1 MIALGIVIAAPAAIV
16 ISAVY
21 YSAVSPAP
29 APEPSPQ
36 RSTAS
41 LAIVELI
48 RNLAVTALVAGL
60 FAVADWN
67 GPSAGVLLGLSLW
80 ILPVVLLAGSVFHEG
95 VPVRRAAL
103 HSVDWLIKLVAIGAI
118 IGLFR

>member
-1 MIALGIVIAAPAAIV
+1 MIALGIVIAAAAAFV

-41 LAIVELI
+41 VAIVELI
-48 RNLAVTALVAGL
+48 RNLAVTVLVARL

-67 GPSAGVLLGLSLW
+67 GLNAGVLLGLSLW
-80 ILPVVLLAGSVFHEG
+80 TLPVVLLAGSVFHEG

-103 HSVDWLIKLVAIGAI
+103 HSVDWLFKLVAIGAI
-118 IGLFR
+118 IGLIR

>member
-1 MIALGIVIAAPAAIV
+1 MVPCHWQNQRLPGP
-16 ISAVY
+16 ISLA
-21 YSAVSPAP
+21 SDT
-29 APEPSPQ
+29 PQ

-41 LAIVELI
+41 LVVVELT

-67 GPSAGVLLGLSLW
+67 GLGAGVLLGLALW

-95 VPVRRAAL
+95 VPVQRAAL